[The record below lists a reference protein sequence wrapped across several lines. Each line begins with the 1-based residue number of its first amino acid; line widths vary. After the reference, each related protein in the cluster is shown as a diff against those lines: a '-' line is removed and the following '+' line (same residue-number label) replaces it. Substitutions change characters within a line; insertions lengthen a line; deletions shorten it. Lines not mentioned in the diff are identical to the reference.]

1 MVIAKVH
8 NLIPRICFIAALTT
22 GAAVSAWA
30 LTVAIGWHLHLIHL
44 IQLRPQHA
52 PTQFNAAL
60 GLLAGGI
67 GLMALTLGAR
77 RVAILC
83 GALSGLLGALTLA
96 QYGFGTSLGIDTLFI
111 DPYLNVRTST
121 PGRMAPN
128 AALCLV
134 LTGLALAGF
143 ASRKTIVSGMSGIAC
158 MLSGA
163 LALLAVTGYAT
174 DVTMAYGWFAFTQ
187 MAPLTALAFTALN
200 LALGWHCYRIWSV
213 QPFLRWIGRP
223 VLFAVVMLT
232 MTSAVWLSL
241 LNAERVQLQRA
252 GKDEMEKLIVWVTG
266 PVEQRIEA
274 LKRMRLRW
282 EFQGGTPRAE
292 WEADASAHQE
302 EPGFLRAIEWV
313 DPERVIRWV
322 VPRQGNQGAL
332 NVDLGAELNGLAA
345 LEAARAKR
353 ALTVTHVIALPQ
365 GGNGFMAIHPIFVGE
380 RLDGFIVGVFQVN
393 ALLDRAVK
401 QDRFASGYAI
411 QVFDGE
417 RKIYSR
423 DDELVPDANWIHEG
437 ELQFHDVRWR
447 VRIWPTPAFVAL
459 QSSWLP
465 WAVLGVGI
473 LVAVLLALITL
484 LSQVANARAQALR
497 VEIGERIKVEQ
508 ENALLISEL
517 EVVFENVI
525 VGIALIKDRHT
536 VRCNLQYAQILGDQM
551 ERVVGQPVG
560 PNHPS
565 EAVAREMGGAVEDA
579 LAAGQSFTVDLELP
593 RPDGSRFWA
602 ACFGKA
608 LDPNDI
614 RKGTVW
620 VLEDIS
626 GRKSA
631 EEQLIFQAQHDALTG
646 LANRTMLADRLN
658 MAINH
663 AARHKHQMAICYLDL
678 DKFKYVNDTFGH
690 ETGDQLLL
698 TVAQRLLGSVRDT
711 DTVARLGGDE
721 FAIVLFEGVDPNVV
735 AAVLTRI
742 LDNIGA
748 RLDLNGHQLA
758 VSGSIGVAI
767 YPEHG
772 LDAQTLLQ
780 HADEA
785 MYFAKQA
792 GRNNWRAYSPD
803 QIKPVDIGIKAAPG
817 ALA

>member
-1 MVIAKVH
+1 MH
-8 NLIPRICFIAALTT
+8 NLIPRICLVAAVTI
-22 GAAVSAWA
+22 GAAVSVWA
-30 LTVAIGWHLHLIHL
+30 LTVAVGWQLHLIDL
-44 IQLRPQHA
+44 IQLRPHHA
-52 PTQFNAAL
+52 PTQMNAAL
-60 GLLAGGI
+60 GLLAGGL
-67 GLMALTLGAR
+67 GLMALTAGAR
-77 RVAILC
+77 RMAILC
-83 GALSGLLGALTLA
+83 GALGGLLGALTLA
-96 QYGFGTSLGIDTLFI
+96 QYGFGITLGIDTLFI

-128 AALCLV
+128 AALCL
-134 LTGLALAGF
+134 LLNGLALIGL
-143 ASRKTIVSGMSGIAC
+143 ASRKIIVAGMAGIAC

-163 LALLAVTGYAT
+163 LAFLAVIGYAT

-187 MAPLTALAFTALN
+187 MDPPTALALTALS
-200 LALGWHCYRIWSV
+200 LALGWHCYRIWV
-213 QPFLRWIGRP
+213 AQTFLRWIGRP
-223 VLFAVVMLT
+223 LLFAVAMLT

-266 PVEQRIEA
+266 PVEERIQA
-274 LKRMRLRW
+274 LKQMRLRW
-282 EFQGGTPRAE
+282 EFRGGTPRAE
-292 WEADASAHQE
+292 WEADAAALQA

-313 DPERVIRWV
+313 DPKRVIRWV
-322 VPRQGNQGAL
+322 VPRQGNTSAL
-332 NVDLGAELNGLAA
+332 DVDLGAELNGLAA

-353 ALTVTHVIALPQ
+353 NLTVSHVVELPQ
-365 GGNGFMAIHPIFVGE
+365 GGEGFMAIHPIFVGE
-380 RLDGFIVGVFQVN
+380 RLEGFIVGVFQVR
-393 ALLDRAVK
+393 ALLDRAVRHDK
-401 QDRFASGYAI
+401 FARGYAI

-417 RKIYSR
+417 RKLYSR
-423 DDELVPDANWIHEG
+423 DDGVVPDANWIHEG

-447 VRIWPTPAFVAL
+447 VRIWPTPAFMEL
-459 QSSWLP
+459 QSTGLP
-465 WAVLGVGI
+465 WAVLGVGMF
-473 LVAVLLALITL
+473 VAVLLALITL

-497 VEIGERIKVEQ
+497 AEIGERIKAEQ

-565 EAVAREMGGAVEDA
+565 EAVAREMGPAVEVA

-626 GRKSA
+626 GRKTA
-631 EEQLIFQAQHDALTG
+631 EEQLIYQAQHDALTG

-698 TVAQRLLGSVRDT
+698 AVAQRLLGSVRDT

-803 QIKPVDIGIKAAPG
+803 QIKPVEVGVEAAPD

>member
-1 MVIAKVH
+1 MH
-8 NLIPRICFIAALTT
+8 NLIPRICFVAALTI
-22 GAAVSAWA
+22 GALVSVWA
-30 LTVAIGWHLHLIHL
+30 LAVAVAWHVHLIPL
-44 IQLRPQHA
+44 IQLRPHQA
-52 PTQFNAAL
+52 PIQLNAAL
-60 GLLAGGI
+60 GLLTGGL
-67 GLMALTLGAR
+67 GVMALTMGAR
-77 RVAILC
+77 RIAILC
-83 GALSGLLGALTLA
+83 GALGGLLGLLTLA
-96 QYGFGTSLGIDTLFI
+96 QYGLGISLGIDTLLI

-128 AALCLV
+128 AALCLA
-134 LTGLALAGF
+134 LTGVALIGF
-143 ASRKTIVSGMSGIAC
+143 ASRTTIVAGIAGIAC

-163 LALLAVTGYAT
+163 LALLAVIGYAT
-174 DVTMAYGWFAFTQ
+174 DVTMAYEWFAYTQ
-187 MAPLTALAFTALN
+187 MDPLTALAFSALT
-200 LALGWHCYRIWSV
+200 LALGWHCYRIWRAHT
-213 QPFLRWIGRP
+213 FLRWIGRP

-266 PVEQRIEA
+266 PVEERIQA
-274 LKRMRLRW
+274 LKRMGMRW
-282 EFQGGTPRAE
+282 EFRGGTPRAE
-292 WEADASAHQE
+292 WEANAAALQE

-322 VPRQGNQGAL
+322 VPLQGNKDAL
-332 NVDLGAELNGLAA
+332 DVDLGAELNGLAA
-345 LEAARAKR
+345 LETARAKR
-353 ALTVTHVIALPQ
+353 ALTVTHVVGLPQ
-365 GGNGFMAIHPIFVGE
+365 GGDGFMAIHPIFVGE
-380 RLDGFIVGVFQVN
+380 RLDGFIVGVFQVH
-393 ALLDRAVK
+393 ALLDRAVR
-401 QDRFASGYAI
+401 QDKLARGYAI

-423 DDELVPDANWIHEG
+423 DDGLVPDANWIHEG
-437 ELQFHDVRWR
+437 ELQFHDVHWR
-447 VRIWPTPAFVAL
+447 LRIWPTPEFVA
-459 QSSWLP
+459 QHSSWLP

-473 LVAVLLALITL
+473 FVAVLLALITL
-484 LSQVANARAQALR
+484 LSQVANARAHALR

-565 EAVAREMGGAVEDA
+565 EAVAREMGGAVEAA

-626 GRKSA
+626 GRKTA
-631 EEQLIFQAQHDALTG
+631 EEQLIYQAQHDALTG

-698 TVAQRLLGSVRDT
+698 AVAQRLLGSVRDT

-721 FAIVLFEGVDPNVV
+721 FAIVLFEGVDPDVV

-758 VSGSIGVAI
+758 ISGSIGVAI

-792 GRNNWRAYSPD
+792 GRNNWRAYAPD
-803 QIKPVDIGIKAAPG
+803 QVKPGEIGVETSPG
-817 ALA
+817 ALV